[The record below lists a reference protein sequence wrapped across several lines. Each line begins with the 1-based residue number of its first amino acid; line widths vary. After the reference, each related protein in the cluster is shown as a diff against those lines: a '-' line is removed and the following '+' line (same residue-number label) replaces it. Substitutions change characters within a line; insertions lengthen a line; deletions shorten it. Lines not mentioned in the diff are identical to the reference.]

1 MMAFH
6 RCIDQ
11 TRSNSR
17 DGGRELVTLYS
28 RRERGH
34 GNDNVVLCQM
44 SRLGSDR
51 LGHNMGRGPP
61 RRILVVF
68 K

>member
-1 MMAFH
+1 MAFR

-17 DGGRELVTLYS
+17 DRRRELVTLYS
-28 RRERGH
+28 RREAGH
-34 GNDNVVLCQM
+34 DDVVLRQM
-44 SRLGSDR
+44 SQLRSDTV
-51 LGHNMGRGPP
+51 GHYLGRGPP

-68 K
+68 